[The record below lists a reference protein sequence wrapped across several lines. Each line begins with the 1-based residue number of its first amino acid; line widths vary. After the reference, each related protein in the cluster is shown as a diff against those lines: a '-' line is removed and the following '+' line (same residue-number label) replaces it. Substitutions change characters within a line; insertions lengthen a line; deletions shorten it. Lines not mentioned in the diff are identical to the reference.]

1 MNAAANIPHWKAA
14 RQRVHF
20 VLEGGAADDSLA
32 KLVHVVLV
40 CVTIASVS
48 CVVLGSVP
56 EYSATYHNAFA
67 WFEVFTV
74 TVFTVEY
81 FLRLWSA
88 PDNIAYFETPAWRAR
103 LAYSLTFSAVIDLLS
118 ILPLYIGFYIGSDVQ
133 VLTVMRML
141 RFYKVTRYSPGMRSI
156 LTALRSEQRALFAC
170 GVILLGLV
178 LVTGTAIHV
187 AEYAHSKQHFAT
199 IPDGMWFS
207 IVTLATVGFGDIV
220 PESTPGRII
229 ASMTIILG
237 ILMVALPVGIISSAF
252 AREIHRRDFVV
263 NWAMLARVPLFA
275 GLHAAEIAKIMPYLR
290 SKTVNTGV
298 MVFRKGDTADSMFFI
313 ASGEVEIEI
322 KGKPRLGEGNYF
334 GEMGILGQRQR
345 SASVRATQL
354 TKLLVLDAADYH
366 ALVERNPEIGRHVAE
381 VAAKRSGPPPPAPEK
396 PVPSGQV

>member
-1 MNAAANIPHWKAA
+1 MNAAATAKDWKAV

-20 VLEGGAADDSLA
+20 VLEGGAANDFMA
-32 KLVHVVLV
+32 KLVHRILV
-40 CVTIASVS
+40 CVTIVSVT
-48 CVVLGSVP
+48 CVVLESVP
-56 EYSATYHNAFA
+56 QYATAYHAAFA

-74 TVFTVEY
+74 TVFTVE
-81 FLRLWSA
+81 FILRLWSA
-88 PDNIAYFETPAWRAR
+88 PDNIAFFGAAEWRAR

-118 ILPLYIGFYIGSDVQ
+118 ILPLYIGFYAGSDVQ

-156 LTALRSEQRALFAC
+156 LAALKSEQRALFAC

-178 LVTGTAIHV
+178 LVTGTAMHV
-187 AEYAHSKQHFAT
+187 AEHAHQDHKFAT

-207 IVTLATVGFGDIV
+207 IVTLATVGYGDIV
-220 PESTPGRII
+220 PESVPGKII
-229 ASMTIILG
+229 ASATIILG

-252 AREIHRRDFVV
+252 ASEIHRRDFVV

-275 GLHAAEIAKIMPYLR
+275 GLHAVEIAKIMPYLR
-290 SKTVNTGV
+290 SKTVNAGV

-313 ASGEVEIEI
+313 ASGQVEIEI
-322 KGKPRLGEGNYF
+322 PGKPRIGEGSYF

-366 ALVERNPEIGRHVAE
+366 SLVERNPEIGRHVTE
-381 VAAKRSGPPPPAPEK
+381 VAAKRSGVPTPAPDK
-396 PVPSGQV
+396 PLSPGQA